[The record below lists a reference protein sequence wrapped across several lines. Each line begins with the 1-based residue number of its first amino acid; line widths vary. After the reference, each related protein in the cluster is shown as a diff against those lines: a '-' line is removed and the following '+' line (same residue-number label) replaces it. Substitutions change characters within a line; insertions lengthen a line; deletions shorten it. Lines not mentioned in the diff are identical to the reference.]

1 MLYAILC
8 YHMEDVVGAWSPAHD
23 EAVMARLSVVRDD
36 LAGQGRL
43 SLSARLLPTTTAV
56 TLRKDREPPLLVD
69 GPFAETKEQL
79 LGFYLADCTD
89 LEDAVAATRELAAA
103 NPGGCYEIRPVSDFW
118 KSNSVHGAR
127 P

>member
-23 EAVMARLSVVRDD
+23 EAVMARLAAVRDD
-36 LAGQGRL
+36 LADQGHL
-43 SLSARLLPTTTAV
+43 SVSARLLPTMTAV

-69 GPFAETKEQL
+69 GPFAENKEQL
-79 LGFYLADCTD
+79 LGFYLVDCTD
-89 LEDAVAATRELAAA
+89 LADATAAARELAAA
-103 NPGGCYEIRPVSDFW
+103 NPGGCYEIRPVATSW
-118 KSNSVHGAR
+118 TSNDDRGAR

>member
-43 SLSARLLPTTTAV
+43 SLSA
-56 TLRKDREPPLLVD
+56 LLVD

-118 KSNSVHGAR
+118 KSNGVHGAR